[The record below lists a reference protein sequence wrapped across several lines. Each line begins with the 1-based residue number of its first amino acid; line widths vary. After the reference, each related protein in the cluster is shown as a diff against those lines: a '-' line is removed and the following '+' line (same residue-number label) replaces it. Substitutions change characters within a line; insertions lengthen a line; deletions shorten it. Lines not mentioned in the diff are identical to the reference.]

1 MENITKYR
9 IQKIE
14 AYRLI
19 SSKGMFILFPLYN
32 SNYTKMTL
40 LCSKANILAH
50 DVGYSP
56 THVALSKSALRQE

>member
-1 MENITKYR
+1 MENITKYK
-9 IQKIE
+9 KIE
-14 AYRLI
+14 ACRLI
-19 SSKGMFILFPLYN
+19 YSKVMFILFSLYN
-32 SNYTKMTL
+32 SSYTKMAL